1 MLSAFS
7 LSVEDLHHIL
17 ELTGDRWEELRGSSL
32 FLTGASGF
40 IGIWLLQSLL
50 YANETLQLDLRVVA
64 LTREPESFNRRF
76 PHLAGNPALELHRG
90 AMENFEF
97 PEGEFTHVIHAATT
111 PYPLAREVSRYQ
123 VFNQDVDGTRRV
135 LDFARQKRIRR
146 LLFTSSGAVYGRQP
160 PDLSNVPEDWPGAPS
175 PPDAGSGYGQ
185 AKRASEFLCATSGIE
200 FGFDVVIARLFA
212 FVGPYLPL
220 DSIFAVGNFV
230 RDAMRGGPIRI
241 QGDGTPYRSYLY
253 AADMAI
259 WLWVLLLKGRS
270 GEAYNV
276 GSGEAVTILDLATQV
291 SRAHGSKCPIEV
303 AGSAEPGQPPLRY
316 VPDVGKVGRELG
328 LRAHIGLDE
337 GIARYLTWC
346 DNANVRRSSG

>member
-1 MLSAFS
+1 M
-7 LSVEDLHHIL
+7 ED
-17 ELTGDRWEELRGSSL
+17 
-32 FLTGASGF
+32 F
-40 IGIWLLQSLL
+40 Q
-50 YANETLQLDLRVVA
+50 
-64 LTREPESFNRRF
+64 
-76 PHLAGNPALELHRG
+76 
-90 AMENFEF
+90 F

-111 PYPLAREVSRYQ
+111 PYPLAPGVSRYQ
-123 VFNQDVDGTRRV
+123 VFNQDVVGTRRI

-160 PDLSNVPEDWPGAPS
+160 PDLSHVPEDWPGAPS
-175 PPDAGSGYGQ
+175 PLDVGSGYGQ
-185 AKRASEFLCATSGIE
+185 AKRASEFLCATFGIE
-200 FGFDVVIARLFA
+200 FGFEVVIARLFA

-253 AADMAI
+253 AADMAT
-259 WLWVLLLKGRS
+259 WLWVLLLQGS
-270 GEAYNV
+270 PSEAYNV
-276 GSGEAVTILDLATQV
+276 GSEEAVTIFDLAT
-291 SRAHGSKCPIEV
+291 RV
-303 AGSAEPGQPPLRY
+303 AGVRELNCPVEVGARAEPGQTPSRY
-316 VPDVGKVGRELG
+316 VPDVGKAARELG